1 VIAPG
6 SGDARAGRV
15 IALLGL
21 VLVGLSMRN
30 AVAVIG
36 PLFDTISDE
45 LGLGVVVLSLV
56 GAAPPFGFAL
66 AGLLVPAITRR
77 WGLEGTL
84 LGALAVI
91 AAGQGV
97 RALSTG
103 AVVLVASTVVVMV
116 GIGALNVLLPPLV
129 RRYFPTRVGGVTSL
143 YLVLLGV
150 SASVPAFTAVQIA
163 EASGWRVAAGLW
175 LVIPVLAVV
184 PWLTLLRAP
193 RAAPVLSSPTPPAA
207 RRVVAS
213 PTAWAVTATLA
224 LSSISIYAAFAFL
237 PAMLVAEGVTPV
249 AAGVAL
255 GIAMVVGIP
264 EALFVP
270 LLATRANTVIPMI
283 LLAGLVGVAGWVG
296 MLVAPA
302 ELPYLWAALIGL
314 IPITFPLALVLVN
327 SRTRSQPVTVGLS
340 GFVQGVGYVVAG
352 VFALLVGWLH
362 EVTGGW
368 QVPILVL
375 LATMGIVV
383 PAVLILR
390 HNRIVDDEISST
402 RAPQPR

>member
-1 VIAPG
+1 
-6 SGDARAGRV
+6 
-15 IALLGL
+15 
-21 VLVGLSMRN
+21 
-30 AVAVIG
+30 
-36 PLFDTISDE
+36 
-45 LGLGVVVLSLV
+45 
-56 GAAPPFGFAL
+56 
-66 AGLLVPAITRR
+66 
-77 WGLEGTL
+77 
-84 LGALAVI
+84 
-91 AAGQGV
+91 
-97 RALSTG
+97 
-103 AVVLVASTVVVMV
+103 
-116 GIGALNVLLPPLV
+116 
-129 RRYFPTRVGGVTSL
+129 
-143 YLVLLGV
+143 
-150 SASVPAFTAVQIA
+150 
-163 EASGWRVAAGLW
+163 
-175 LVIPVLAVV
+175 
-184 PWLTLLRAP
+184 
-193 RAAPVLSSPTPPAA
+193 
-207 RRVVAS
+207 
-213 PTAWAVTATLA
+213 
-224 LSSISIYAAFAFL
+224 
-237 PAMLVAEGVTPV
+237 
-249 AAGVAL
+249 
-255 GIAMVVGIP
+255 
-264 EALFVP
+264 
-270 LLATRANTVIPMI
+270 VIPMI